1 MLSSSHWLLALFWNH
16 KYWLPPGVT
25 WEDMAELEGA
35 HYPMAQHLLLSIPC
49 AMLLVV
55 IRYFFERLIALPLSQ
70 VLGVRDKVRLKAPLN
85 PILEAYYAAHSKC
98 PKEGQLISLA
108 KQCDLPSKRVER
120 WFRCRRNQE
129 RPGLTKKFAEACWR
143 FTFYFTSF
151 FSGLAILYPPLQP
164 SLSWYYMLELAF
176 YCSLVLTL
184 PFDVKRKDFT
194 EQIVH
199 HVATLLLIFVSYCT
213 NLLRFGMIVMVIHDA
228 SDYIL
233 EMAKMLH
240 YAQWKRTCEILFV
253 VFALVFMFSRLVRAP
268 PFFVYYF
275 LNTFLMVLQLL
286 HIFWSFMILRMIYN
300 IKEKDDRSDT
310 DETDDN
316 SEEERELTRKKE
328 KRIRYSNGTKA
339 R

>member
-1 MLSSSHWLLALFWNH
+1 MALSEVFWNH

-49 AMLLVV
+49 AMLLVAA
-55 IRYFFERLIALPLSQ
+55 FFLTEL
-70 VLGVRDKVRLKAPLN
+70 
-85 PILEAYYAAHSKC
+85 
-98 PKEGQLISLA
+98 LISLA

-253 VFALVFMFSRLVRAP
+253 VFALVFMFSRLVLFPMSIYYYFAIQFK

-300 IKEKDDRSDT
+300 IVFCGMGIPPGLNIFTGPRTLLWGQIQKD
-310 DETDDN
+310 EP
-316 SEEERELTRKKE
+316 KMW
-328 KRIRYSNGTKA
+328 SNP
-339 R
+339 